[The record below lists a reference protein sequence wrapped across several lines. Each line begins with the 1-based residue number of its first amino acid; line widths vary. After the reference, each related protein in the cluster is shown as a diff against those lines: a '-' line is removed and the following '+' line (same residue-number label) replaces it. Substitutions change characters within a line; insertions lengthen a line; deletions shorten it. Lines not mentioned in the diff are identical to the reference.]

1 MIDITN
7 LTSLITAFR
16 QETEQGSISPETL
29 GALLQAIANQLKDAS
44 NDTDLSKLS
53 SLYDNIKTMGNCLT
67 NVVQGSADSN
77 NVLADYTFFN
87 PSTGMQSAQRS
98 QVLIKQATTERAGAM
113 RAQQVVDLN
122 ACKKAI
128 SELEDAVSNIQSVIA
143 TNNAENASQFQVVTE
158 AIKGIRTAITEL
170 NDYVEQV
177 DSLVQGNADS
187 IGNIDENYRTLNSRV
202 SFLPIHRGNIII
214 DSTSITS
221 PTSNYFKYNMP
232 DGHYD
237 IVRGSQ
243 LIGKAISYMF
253 GYYRVFEV
261 FGLCYINGNSFVY
274 HDRLDHVLVRV
285 NSSGQIFVTGSIEAI
300 DLQNQINNKQNVLTA
315 GTGIDIKDNVI
326 SVDFVPETS
335 YMLEFSASDGVISGS
350 FDETTYNELRQAI
363 EAGKTIVVVGGVTR
377 TTAVSTALADDYLM
391 IRYCVPRIQN
401 DNASVT
407 LSVYEL
413 KVSASSYT
421 SKSIHKILP
430 AAS

>member
-29 GALLQAIANQLKDAS
+29 GALLQAIANELKDAS

-67 NVVQGSADSN
+67 NVVQGSADNN

-113 RAQQVVDLN
+113 RAQQVIDLN
-122 ACKKAI
+122 EAKKNI
-128 SELEDAVSNIQSVIA
+128 FNLQEAVSNIES
-143 TNNAENASQFQVVTE
+143 NNASNNTRFDEIDQLLL
-158 AIKGIRTAITEL
+158 EL
-170 NDYVEQV
+170 SGYVEQV
-177 DSLVQGNADS
+177 DSLAQGNADS

-202 SFLPIHRGNIII
+202 SYLPIHRGNIII